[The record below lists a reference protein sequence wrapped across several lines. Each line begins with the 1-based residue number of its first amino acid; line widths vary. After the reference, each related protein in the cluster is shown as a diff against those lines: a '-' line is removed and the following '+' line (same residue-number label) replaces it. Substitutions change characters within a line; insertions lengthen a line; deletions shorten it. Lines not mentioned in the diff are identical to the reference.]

1 MTIEIHR
8 PEIETLIQ
16 ERLQSGA
23 FRDVED
29 LLLHALRSSEMQVMP
44 SSRASEAENLVEL
57 FANSP
62 FAGLSMDFERDCDTG
77 REIDL

>member
-1 MTIEIHR
+1 MTIEIHQ
-8 PEIETLIQ
+8 PELRALIQ

-23 FRDVED
+23 FHDVEEV
-29 LLLHALRSSEMQVMP
+29 LLHALKTSEPQP
-44 SSRASEAENLVEL
+44 AYPAHGADAENLADL

-62 FAGLSMDFERDCDTG
+62 FAGLDLDFERDRDTG